1 MAIHLNIPSKAFEM
15 QIALTVP
22 FSSQDR
28 FKTQL
33 HLIHPSET
41 AHIRNNIQESLKK
54 PLNFDV
60 LIYNNGLFM
69 ASGVQRESNFFLLM
83 SGILS
88 AVIINFTNFLRAH
101 EKIHLHLKEKKFFNK
116 SI

>member
-1 MAIHLNIPSKAFEM
+1 MQFHSHLK
-15 QIALTVP
+15 IA
-22 FSSQDR
+22 S
-28 FKTQL
+28 KTQL

-69 ASGVQRESNFFLLM
+69 ASGVQRESKILLM

-88 AVIINFTNFLRAH
+88 AVIINFTIFLRAH
-101 EKIHLHLKEKKFFNK
+101 EKIHLHLREKK
-116 SI
+116 IL